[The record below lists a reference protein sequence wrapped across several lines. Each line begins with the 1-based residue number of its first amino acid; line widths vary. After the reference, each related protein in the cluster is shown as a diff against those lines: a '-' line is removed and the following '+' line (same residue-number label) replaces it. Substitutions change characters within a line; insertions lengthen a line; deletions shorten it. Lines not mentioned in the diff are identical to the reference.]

1 VLSTWV
7 GEDIVDKTCAPAE
20 LSDLDLHYVAGGN
33 PFSGSSVSGT
43 GNINSG
49 SFPIGAVFGDSSS
62 AFGIFIGQL
71 NIYFGTPHGL
81 QHHAYC

>member
-1 VLSTWV
+1 
-7 GEDIVDKTCAPAE
+7 VDKIREPIE
-20 LSDLDLHYVAGGN
+20 LSDQDLHDVAGGN

-49 SFPIGAVFGDSSS
+49 SFPIGAVFGDFSS

-71 NIYFGTPHGL
+71 NIYFGTPHAL
-81 QHHAYC
+81 HHHAH

>member
-1 VLSTWV
+1 VNTIC
-7 GEDIVDKTCAPAE
+7 EPME
-20 LSDLDLHYVAGGN
+20 LSDQDLHYVVGGT
-33 PFSGSSVSGT
+33 PFGGSSVSGT

-71 NIYFGTPHGL
+71 NIYFGTPMQL
-81 QHHAYC
+81 LRFSA